1 MYIEHYL
8 QKLAIRGNI
17 LAISRSSSWAFAS
30 LFSKDQ
36 RMLLLLPMFGVL
48 SYFRHIFH
56 LLHHWLKVIE
66 SMSSEDQSG
75 FVRFAWGRSRL
86 PPKAFWRVNM
96 KLLRSNMSE
105 ESLPVSSLSFSR
117 GDLVLTDGAHQ

>member
-1 MYIEHYL
+1 MGVRIALFERPAHV
-8 QKLAIRGNI
+8 A
-17 LAISRSSSWAFAS
+17 AFAS
-30 LFSKDQ
+30 RFVRGIASDLERKNS
-36 RMLLLLPMFGVL
+36 PMFGVL

-105 ESLPVSSLSFSR
+105 ESLPVSSLSYSC